1 MTALEATPA
10 AVSHSQTWYLAAA
23 VLLLVAVLG
32 GLTTAY
38 LVATMRAAP
47 PPNPAFLPTPTPTAT
62 AVPSPT
68 ASPTVAPTATPTPTR
83 APATPTAAPTPS
95 PSPIVYVVQAGDNIN
110 RIARRFGVT
119 PEAIIELNE
128 LRNPSRILPGQR
140 LLIPVGSGPSPSP

>member
-1 MTALEATPA
+1 VPPL
-10 AVSHSQTWYLAAA
+10 SQTWYLAAG
-23 VLLLVAVLG
+23 VLLLVAALG

-68 ASPTVAPTATPTPTR
+68 ASPTVAPTATPTPSPV
-83 APATPTAAPTPS
+83 PATPTAAPTPS
-95 PSPIVYVVQAGDNIN
+95 PSPLVYIVQNGDSIG

-119 PEAIIELNE
+119 PAAIIELNE
-128 LRNPSRILPGQR
+128 LRNPNRILPGQR
-140 LLIPVGSGPSPSP
+140 LLIPIGSSPSPSP